1 MLCKILVPST
11 TRKDLKMKEQKSL
24 GEIMVDKGV
33 LTKAQLSQAETEAKK
48 LKLPLRKTLI
58 SLGMVKES
66 DLISF
71 FEQQMRIP
79 YVNLNSYIIDAKIL
93 SLIPETFAK
102 THHVIP
108 LFKAGDIITVAMTD
122 PLDVVVL
129 DELRAMTKCIIEPVL
144 TTETDIKKAFS
155 QYFAAG
161 ASIDEVIKKIDNEEV
176 EEQKIRD
183 EEDELSPEKMR
194 QAAEQ
199 APVIKLVNLIIS
211 EAVKEGASDIHINPE
226 DKMVRVRYRQDG
238 ILREASCLPKT
249 LQAAVLSR
257 IKIMSDMNIAVKRS
271 PQDGRF
277 RLKIEGNQI
286 DMRVSSFPAIHGENI
301 VMRILDPASIMI
313 GLEDIGFYPENL
325 QQIKSLIEKPHGII
339 LVTGP
344 TGSGKTTTLYSAL
357 SSINS
362 VDKNIITLED
372 PVEYQL
378 EMIRQAQINPKA
390 GLTFA
395 SGLRSILRQDPDVVM
410 VGEIRDKETAEIAIQ
425 AAMTG
430 HLVFSTLHTNDAPGA
445 LTRLVDMGIEPFLI
459 SSSVIGILA
468 QRLVRKICPS
478 CKESYQPTEKIVRE
492 LGIQDL
498 SGKKMFYRGKGCK
511 NCKNRGY
518 KGRLG
523 IFELLITSERIR
535 EMVLEKASADVIRKA
550 AQESGMKTLRQDG
563 LLKVFDGT
571 TSIEEVMRVT
581 ME

>member
-1 MLCKILVPST
+1 
-11 TRKDLKMKEQKSL
+11 MKEQKSL
-24 GEIMVDKGV
+24 GESLVEKKMIS
-33 LTKAQLSQAETEAKK
+33 KAQLSQAETEAKR
-48 LKLPLRKTLI
+48 LHITLRKALI
-58 SLGMVKES
+58 SLNMAKEA
-66 DLISF
+66 DIISF
-71 FEQQMRIP
+71 FEQQLHIP
-79 YVNLNSYIIDAKIL
+79 YINLNSYIIDPKVL
-93 SLIPETFAK
+93 SLIPEQFAK
-102 THHVIP
+102 QHNIIP
-108 LFKAGDIITVAMTD
+108 LFKTGEIMTVAMTD
-122 PLDVVVL
+122 PLDVIVL
-129 DELRAMTKCIIEPVL
+129 DELRSITKCIVEPVL
-144 TTETDIKKAFS
+144 TTETEIKKAFN

-161 ASIDEVIKKIDNEEV
+161 AASIDEVIKKIDSEEDAGVEKADEINEE
-176 EEQKIRD
+176 
-183 EEDELSPEKMR
+183 ELSPEKMR

-211 EAVKEGASDIHINPE
+211 EAVKDGASDIHINPE
-226 DKMVRVRYRQDG
+226 EKMVRVRYRIDG
-238 ILREASCLPKT
+238 ILREASCLPKN
-249 LQAAVLSR
+249 LQAAVISR
-257 IKIMSDMNIAVKRS
+257 IKIMSEMNIAIKRS

-277 RLKIEGNQI
+277 RLKVEGNQI
-286 DMRVSSFPAIHGENI
+286 DMRVSSFPSVHGENI
-301 VMRILDPASIMI
+301 VMRILDPNSVLI

-325 QQIKSLIEKPHGII
+325 ATINEIIRKPHGIM

-362 VDKNIITLED
+362 IDKNIITLED

-378 EMIRQAQINPKA
+378 EIIRQAQINAKA

-395 SGLRSILRQDPDVVM
+395 SGLRSILRQDPDIVM

-478 CKESYQPTEKIVRE
+478 CKEAYQPTEKMLRE

-523 IFELLITSERIR
+523 IFELLVVNEKIR
-535 EMVLEKASADVIRKA
+535 ELVLEKTSADVVRKA
-550 AQESGMKTLRQDG
+550 AQEAGMKTLRQDG
-563 LLKVFDGT
+563 LMKALDGT
-571 TSIEEVMRVT
+571 TSIEEVIRVT

>member
-1 MLCKILVPST
+1 
-11 TRKDLKMKEQKSL
+11 MKEQKSL
-24 GEIMVDKGV
+24 GEILVEKGV
-33 LTKAQLSQAETEAKK
+33 LTKAQLAQAESEAKK
-48 LKLPLRKTLI
+48 LKLPLRKALF
-58 SLGMVKES
+58 SLGMIKES
-66 DLISF
+66 DMIAF
-71 FEQQMRIP
+71 FEQQMKIP
-79 YVNLNSYIIDAKIL
+79 YVNLNSYIVDAKVL
-93 SLIPETFAK
+93 SLIPEAFAK
-102 THHVIP
+102 THHIIP

-144 TTETDIKKAFS
+144 TTETDLKKAFS
-155 QYFAAG
+155 QYYAAG
-161 ASIDEVIKKIDNEEV
+161 ASIDEVIKKIDSDEEKV
-176 EEQKIRD
+176 EEQKIGD
-183 EEDELSPEKMR
+183 EDELSPEKMR

-199 APVIKLVNLIIS
+199 APVIKLVNLIIT

-238 ILREASCLPKT
+238 ILREASCLPKN

-277 RLKIEGNQI
+277 RLKIDSNQI
-286 DMRVSSFPAIHGENI
+286 DMRVSSFPSIHGENI
-301 VMRILDPASIMI
+301 VMRILDPGSIMI

-325 QQIKSLIEKPHGII
+325 EQIKSLIEKPHGII

-357 SSINS
+357 RSINS

-378 EMIRQAQINPKA
+378 DIIRQAQINPKA

-395 SGLRSILRQDPDVVM
+395 SGLRSILRQDPDVVL

-478 CKESYQPTEKIVRE
+478 CKESYKPAEKMLRE

-498 SGKKMFYRGKGCK
+498 SGKTVFYRGKGCK

-523 IFELLITSERIR
+523 IFEMLITNEKIR

-550 AQESGMKTLRQDG
+550 AQEAGMKTLRQDG
-563 LLKVFDGT
+563 MLKVLDGT

>member
-1 MLCKILVPST
+1 
-11 TRKDLKMKEQKSL
+11 MKEQKSL

-33 LTKAQLSQAETEAKK
+33 LTKAQLAQAESEAKK
-48 LKLPLRKTLI
+48 LKLPLRKALF

-66 DLISF
+66 DMISF

-79 YVNLNSYIIDAKIL
+79 FVNLNSYIVDAKIL
-93 SLIPETFAK
+93 ALIPEAFAK

-129 DELRAMTKCIIEPVL
+129 DELRTMTKCIIEPVL

-161 ASIDEVIKKIDNEEV
+161 ASIDEVIKKIDNEEI
-176 EEQKIRD
+176 EEQKIK
-183 EEDELSPEKMR
+183 EEDDELSPEKMR

-249 LQAAVLSR
+249 LQAAVISR

-325 QQIKSLIEKPHGII
+325 IQIKSLIAKPHGII

-378 EMIRQAQINPKA
+378 EMIRQAQINTKA

-395 SGLRSILRQDPDVVM
+395 SGLRSILRQDPDIVM

-478 CKESYQPTEKIVRE
+478 CKEAYQPTEKVLRE

-511 NCKNRGY
+511 NCKMRGY

-523 IFELLITSERIR
+523 IFELLITNEKIR

-550 AQESGMKTLRQDG
+550 AQEAGMKTLRQDG

-571 TSIEEVMRVT
+571 TSIEEVVRVST
-581 ME
+581 E

>member
-1 MLCKILVPST
+1 MLCKILIPST

>member
-1 MLCKILVPST
+1 
-11 TRKDLKMKEQKSL
+11 MKEQKSL
-24 GEIMVDKGV
+24 GEIMADKGI
-33 LTKAQLSQAETEAKK
+33 LTKAQLAQAEAEAKK
-48 LKLPLRKTLI
+48 LKVPLRKALL
-58 SLGMVKES
+58 SLGMIKES
-66 DLISF
+66 DMISF

-79 YVNLNSYIIDAKIL
+79 YVNLNSYIVDAKVL
-93 SLIPETFAK
+93 SLIPEVFAK
-102 THHVIP
+102 AHHVIP
-108 LFKAGDIITVAMTD
+108 LFKAGEIITVAMTD

-129 DELRAMTKCIIEPVL
+129 DELRTITKCIIEPVL
-144 TTETDIKKAFS
+144 TTETDIKKAFG

-161 ASIDEVIKKIDNEEV
+161 ASIDEVIKKIDNEEI
-176 EEQKIRD
+176 EEQKIK
-183 EEDELSPEKMR
+183 EEDDLSPEKMR

-226 DKMVRVRYRQDG
+226 EKMVRIRYRQDG

-257 IKIMSDMNIAVKRS
+257 IKIMSEMNIAIKRS

-286 DMRVSSFPAIHGENI
+286 DMRVSSFPAVNGENI

-313 GLEDIGFYPENL
+313 GLEDIGFYPDNL
-325 QQIKSLIEKPHGII
+325 SQIKSLIAKPHGII

-357 SSINS
+357 TSINS

-378 EMIRQAQINPKA
+378 EIIRQAQINVKA

-395 SGLRSILRQDPDVVM
+395 SGLRSILRQDPDIVM

-478 CKESYQPTEKIVRE
+478 CKESYKPAEKILRE

-498 SGKKMFYRGKGCK
+498 SGKTVFYRGKGCK

-523 IFELLITSERIR
+523 IFELLTTNERIR
-535 EMVLEKASADVIRKA
+535 DMVLEKASADVIRRA
-550 AQESGMKTLRQDG
+550 AQEAGMKTLRQDG
-563 LLKVFDGT
+563 MLKVLDGT

>member
-1 MLCKILVPST
+1 MA
-11 TRKDLKMKEQKSL
+11 
-24 GEIMVDKGV
+24 DKGM
-33 LTKAQLSQAETEAKK
+33 LTKAQLAQAEAEAKK
-48 LKLPLRKTLI
+48 LKIPLRKALL
-58 SLGMVKES
+58 SLGMIKES
-66 DLISF
+66 DMISF

-93 SLIPETFAK
+93 ALIPETFAK

-129 DELRAMTKCIIEPVL
+129 DELRAMTKCTIEPVL

-161 ASIDEVIKKIDNEEV
+161 ASIDEVIKKIDSEEI
-176 EEQKIRD
+176 EEQKIK

-226 DKMVRVRYRQDG
+226 ENMVRVRYRQDG

-257 IKIMSDMNIAVKRS
+257 IKIMSDMNIAIKRS

-286 DMRVSSFPAIHGENI
+286 DMRVSSFPSVHGENI

-313 GLEDIGFYPENL
+313 GLEDIGFYPDNL
-325 QQIKSLIEKPHGII
+325 SQIKSLISKPHGII

-378 EMIRQAQINPKA
+378 EIIRQAQINVKA

-395 SGLRSILRQDPDVVM
+395 TGLRSILRQDPDIVM

-478 CKESYQPTEKIVRE
+478 CKESYPPTEKVLRE

-523 IFELLITSERIR
+523 IFELLLTNERIR
-535 EMVLEKASADVIRKA
+535 EMVLEKASADGIRKA
-550 AQESGMKTLRQDG
+550 AQEAGMKTLRQDG
-563 LLKVFDGT
+563 MLKVLDGT